1 MCSSH
6 KGFVIPSGMASA
18 YKLYRIIRY
27 KSCQTMSGLLR
38 ATTSTRDLPT
48 LTLEYQGPYDLI
60 FALSQNEQHLET
72 SSSPY
77 FDSSERVKRAQVF
90 RSCIPLIIENTDGCG
105 LAKLQNV

>member
-27 KSCQTMSGLLR
+27 KSSQTMSGLR
-38 ATTSTRDLPT
+38 ATTCTRDLPT
-48 LTLEYQGPYDLI
+48 LTLEYQGLTILY
-60 FALSQNEQHLET
+60 SCQVMSEQHLET
-72 SSSPY
+72 SDSPY
-77 FDSSERVKRAQVF
+77 SDSSGQVKAAQVF